1 LDKEFEPFMS
11 QMALKASE
19 EAIYLDSR
27 GFYAGLKSSSL
38 TTNGSDFV
46 NKNSYNDSF
55 HQNEDRMKSLSE
67 LPEWFEVIIV
77 TFINLIYRLE

>member
-19 EAIYLDSR
+19 ETIYLDSR

-38 TTNGSDFV
+38 TTNGSDFL
-46 NKNSYNDSF
+46 NKNTNNDSF
-55 HQNEDRMKSLSE
+55 YQNEDRMKSLSE
-67 LPEWFEVIIV
+67 LPEWFEVIIII
-77 TFINLIYRLE
+77 FINLIYRLK